1 MRRPK
6 TVVFGLITTLG
17 LLALLEGGS
26 RLVRHVEYPPD
37 PLMTREAPRW
47 PERRQYDS
55 LLFWTLR
62 PNPEDPRW
70 LTNSLGLR
78 APEIPPKPSD
88 EFRILSLGESSTHG
102 QGTQIGRAHV

>member
-62 PNPEDPRW
+62 PNPED
-70 LTNSLGLR
+70 
-78 APEIPPKPSD
+78 
-88 EFRILSLGESSTHG
+88 RILDLRFTIGSSFLMATDMYP
-102 QGTQIGRAHV
+102 